1 MSTEGFSIGITVGSP
16 GTAAADRARERIGPR
31 WAVLLKRETWAP
43 LAVDATAVLLAVLDV
58 WLVIPANAPS
68 YSLYLSALACL
79 ALVFRRWL
87 PFVVVLGTV
96 PGFLTGWS
104 QLAAMIALGMLA
116 TRKQTH
122 WQVWVGAALVWA
134 CRFVQWPLSD
144 FATLSWREHAIDA
157 IYGVLVAGMPIAI
170 GLLIGARAELS
181 QKLGELAASRDRE
194 RKLRDAAVR
203 AEERARLAREMHD
216 VVSHDITL
224 IAMQAG
230 VLAAAPGPGDAQ
242 QTAQVI
248 RQLSTRTLEELRS
261 LVGVLRS
268 GAEDDGPQPG
278 IGELDQLLADAEVQ
292 VRLTVDG
299 VPGQLPAKVSAAAYR
314 TVQEC
319 LTNVRKHAPG
329 AAATVRIVGKAGILS
344 VEVSNDAPCRPVTPL
359 PSGGHGLTGLAERA
373 RLLGGGFE
381 TGPTG
386 DGGFRVRANYPVHSG
401 PDDDTRN
408 GPGSLSAKTEPALG

>member
-1 MSTEGFSIGITVGSP
+1 MGIPVGSP
-16 GTAAADRARERIGPR
+16 PTAGTDRTPRRTASRWEVLLRRRDWTPLAIDAAAI
-31 WAVLLKRETWAP
+31 
-43 LAVDATAVLLAVLDV
+43 LLAALDV
-58 WLVIPANAPS
+58 WLVIPEKAPP
-68 YSLYLSALACL
+68 YSIYLSAFACL
-79 ALVFRRWL
+79 ALAARRWL

-122 WQVWVGAALVWA
+122 WQVWVGATLVWA
-134 CRFVQWPLSD
+134 CRFIQWPLSD
-144 FATLSWREHAIDA
+144 FASLSWREHVLDG
-157 IYGVLVAGMPIAI
+157 IYGVLVAGMPNAI
-170 GLLIGARAELS
+170 GLLFGARAQLS
-181 QKLGELAASRDRE
+181 QKLVELAASRDRE
-194 RKLRDAAVR
+194 RTLHADAVR

-230 VLAAAPGPGDAQ
+230 VLATTPDGAHAE
-242 QTAQVI
+242 QTAKVI

-278 IGELDQLLADAEVQ
+278 IGELDQLVHDCEVPVQ
-292 VRLTVDG
+292 LTVDHI
-299 VPGQLPAKVSAAAYR
+299 PDQLPAKVSAAAYR

-329 AAATVRIVGKAGILS
+329 AAATVLILGAGSTLN
-344 VEVSNDAPCRPVTPL
+344 VEVRNESPRHPVTPL

-373 RLLGGGFE
+373 RLLGGSFE
-381 TGPTG
+381 TAPTD
-386 DGGFRVRANYPVHSG
+386 DGGFRVSASYPV
-401 PDDDTRN
+401 
-408 GPGSLSAKTEPALG
+408 GS

>member
-1 MSTEGFSIGITVGSP
+1 MSTEGLSIGIAVG
-16 GTAAADRARERIGPR
+16 GAKTAERTSGRHGARWEVLTRRA
-31 WAVLLKRETWAP
+31 TWAP
-43 LAVDATAVLLAVLDV
+43 LALDAAAILLAALDV
-58 WLVIPANAPS
+58 WLVIPEKAEP
-68 YSLYLSALACL
+68 YSIYLSAFACL
-79 ALVFRRWL
+79 ALAARRWL
-87 PFVVVLGTV
+87 PFAVVLGTV

-116 TRKQTH
+116 TRRQTH

-134 CRFVQWPLSD
+134 CRFIQWPLSD
-144 FATLSWREHAIDA
+144 FAQLSWREHVLDA

-170 GLLIGARAELS
+170 GLLIGARAQLA
-181 QKLGELAASRDRE
+181 QKLVELAASRDRE
-194 RKLRDAAVR
+194 QQLRDDAVR

-230 VLAAAPGPGDAQ
+230 VLAAAGDPANAQ

-268 GAEDDGPQPG
+268 GAPDDGPHPG
-278 IGELDQLLADAEVQ
+278 IGELDQLVRGCEVPVQ
-292 VRLTVDG
+292 LTVDS
-299 VPGQLPAKVSAAAYR
+299 VPDQLPAKVSAAAYR

-329 AAATVRIVGKAGILS
+329 AHAKIVILGDGDRLNI
-344 VEVSNDAPCRPVTPL
+344 EVSNDGPSRPATPL

-373 RLLGGGFE
+373 RLLGGSFE
-381 TGPTG
+381 TAPTS
-386 DGGFRVRANYPVHSG
+386 DGGFRVRATYPVKS
-401 PDDDTRN
+401 
-408 GPGSLSAKTEPALG
+408 

>member
-1 MSTEGFSIGITVGSP
+1 MSTEGLSIGISVG
-16 GTAAADRARERIGPR
+16 GTSDRAQGRTDSRWRALLRRE
-31 WAVLLKRETWAP
+31 ALAP
-43 LAVDATAVLLAVLDV
+43 LALDAAAILLAVLDV
-58 WLVIPANAPS
+58 WLVIPDKAPT
-68 YSLYLSALACL
+68 YSIYLSALACL
-79 ALVFRRWL
+79 ALAARRWL

-134 CRFVQWPLSD
+134 CRFIQWPLSD
-144 FATLSWREHAIDA
+144 FATLSWREHVLDA

-170 GLLIGARAELS
+170 GLLIGARAQLS

-194 RKLRDAAVR
+194 QKLHADAVR

-230 VLAAAPGPGDAQ
+230 VLAAGSDSKSARD
-242 QTAQVI
+242 TAKVI

-268 GAEDDGPQPG
+268 GVADDGPHPG
-278 IGELDQLLADAEVQ
+278 IGELDQLVKDCEVPVQ
-292 VRLTVDG
+292 LTVDS
-299 VPGQLPAKVSAAAYR
+299 VPEQLPAKVSAAAYR

-329 AAATVRIVGKAGILS
+329 ASATVLILGDGDELNI
-344 VEVSNDAPCRPVTPL
+344 EVRNESPRDPVTPL
-359 PSGGHGLTGLAERA
+359 PSGGHGLVGLAERA
-373 RLLGGGFE
+373 RLLGGSFE
-381 TGPTG
+381 TGRTA
-386 DGGFRVRANYPVHSG
+386 DGGFEVRACYPVRG
-401 PDDDTRN
+401 
-408 GPGSLSAKTEPALG
+408 

>member
-1 MSTEGFSIGITVGSP
+1 MSTEGLSIGIPVG
-16 GTAAADRARERIGPR
+16 GQATDRARARSGSR
-31 WAVLLKRETWAP
+31 WQVLLRRDNVVP
-43 LAVDATAVLLAVLDV
+43 LAIDAVAVLLAVADV
-58 WLVIPANAPS
+58 WLVIPDKAPP
-68 YSLYLSALACL
+68 YSIYLSAFACL
-79 ALVFRRWL
+79 ALVGRRWL
-87 PFVVVLGTV
+87 PFAVVLGTV

-134 CRFVQWPLSD
+134 CRFIQWPLSD
-144 FATLSWREHAIDA
+144 FTTLSWREHVLDGL
-157 IYGVLVAGMPIAI
+157 YGILVAGMPIAI
-170 GLLIGARAELS
+170 GLLIGARAQLS
-181 QKLGELAASRDRE
+181 QKLVELAASRDRE
-194 RKLRDAAVR
+194 RKLHDDAVR

-230 VLAAAPGPGDAQ
+230 VLATTPGSESAQ
-242 QTAQVI
+242 ETAKVI

-268 GAEDDGPQPG
+268 GAADDGPHPG
-278 IGELDQLLADAEVQ
+278 IGELTQLVRGCEVPVQ
-292 VRLTVDG
+292 LTVDS
-299 VPGQLPAKVSAAAYR
+299 VPEQLPAKVSAAAYR

-329 AAATVRIVGKAGILS
+329 AAATVLILGDGDALNI
-344 VEVSNDAPCRPVTPL
+344 EVCNESPSAPVTPL

-373 RLLGGGFE
+373 RLLGGSFE
-381 TGPTG
+381 TTPTD
-386 DGGFRVRANYPVHSG
+386 DGGFRVRASYPVRG
-401 PDDDTRN
+401 
-408 GPGSLSAKTEPALG
+408 

>member
-1 MSTEGFSIGITVGSP
+1 MSTDGLSIRIPVSGNK
-16 GTAAADRARERIGPR
+16 TAGRARAGALWE
-31 WAVLLKRETWAP
+31 VLTRRTTWAP
-43 LAVDATAVLLAVLDV
+43 LAVDAAAILLAALDV
-58 WLVIPANAPS
+58 WLVIPEKAEP
-68 YSLYLSALACL
+68 YSIYLSAFACL
-79 ALVFRRWL
+79 ALAARRWL
-87 PFVVVLGTV
+87 PFAVVLGTV

-116 TRKQTH
+116 TRRQTH

-134 CRFVQWPLSD
+134 CRFIQWPLSD
-144 FATLSWREHAIDA
+144 FAQLSWREHVLDG

-170 GLLIGARAELS
+170 GLLIGARAQLS

-194 RKLRDAAVR
+194 QRLRDDAVR
-203 AEERARLAREMHD
+203 NEERARLAREMHD

-230 VLAAAPGPGDAQ
+230 VLAAGGSADAQ
-242 QTAQVI
+242 ETARVI

-268 GAEDDGPQPG
+268 GAADDGPQPG
-278 IGELDQLLADAEVQ
+278 IGELDQLVRDCEVPVQ
-292 VRLTVDG
+292 LTVDS
-299 VPGQLPAKVSAAAYR
+299 VPDQLPAKVSAAAYR

-329 AAATVRIVGKAGILS
+329 ARATILILGDGDALNIEVR
-344 VEVSNDAPCRPVTPL
+344 NDSPCRPATTL

-373 RLLGGGFE
+373 RLLGGSFE
-381 TGPTG
+381 TTSTD
-386 DGGFRVRANYPVHSG
+386 DGGFRVRAIYPVKS
-401 PDDDTRN
+401 
-408 GPGSLSAKTEPALG
+408 

>member
-1 MSTEGFSIGITVGSP
+1 MSIEGLSIGITVGGP
-16 GTAAADRARERIGPR
+16 GAGAADRPRDQVEARG
-31 WAVLLKRETWAP
+31 AVSSRLLRRETWAP
-43 LAVDATAVLLAVLDV
+43 LALDASSVLLAALDV
-58 WLVIPANAPS
+58 WLVIPEKAPS

-79 ALVFRRWL
+79 SLVFRRWL

-122 WQVWVGAALVWA
+122 WQVWVGATLVWA
-134 CRFVQWPLSD
+134 CRFIQWPLSD
-144 FATLSWREHAIDA
+144 FASLSWREHTIDA

-181 QKLGELAASRDRE
+181 QRLGELAASRGRE
-194 RKLRDAAVR
+194 RRLRDDAVR

-230 VLAAAPGPGDAQ
+230 VLATAPDAAEAQ
-242 QTAQVI
+242 QTARVI

-268 GAEDDGPQPG
+268 GVGDDGPQPG
-278 IGELDQLLADAEVQ
+278 IGELHQLVNGSAVR
-292 VRLTVDG
+292 VRLSMDG
-299 VPGQLPAKVSAAAYR
+299 VPERLPEKVSAATYR

-329 AAATVRIVGKAGILS
+329 AAATVLIAGKDGTLS
-344 VEVSNDAPCRPVTPL
+344 VEVSNEPPTRPRTQF
-359 PSGGHGLTGLAERA
+359 PSGGHGLIGLAERA
-373 RLLGGGFE
+373 RLLGGSFE
-381 TGPTG
+381 TSPTE
-386 DGGFRVRANYPVHSG
+386 DGGFRVRACYPV
-401 PDDDTRN
+401 
-408 GPGSLSAKTEPALG
+408 EV

>member
-1 MSTEGFSIGITVGSP
+1 MSTEGLPIGIAVGGP
-16 GTAAADRARERIGPR
+16 GAGAADRMQNRASSR
-31 WAVLLKRETWAP
+31 WEALLRRETWAP
-43 LAVDATAVLLAVLDV
+43 LAVDVTAVLLAVLDV
-58 WLVIPANAPS
+58 WLVIPEKAPP
-68 YSLYLSALACL
+68 YSIYLSGLACL
-79 ALVFRRWL
+79 ALVGRRWL

-134 CRFVQWPLSD
+134 CRFIQWPLSD
-144 FATLSWREHAIDA
+144 FASLSWREHVLDA

-170 GLLIGARAELS
+170 GLLIGARAQLS

-194 RKLRDAAVR
+194 QRLHADAVR

-230 VLAAAPGPGDAQ
+230 VLAATPGSVNAQ
-242 QTAQVI
+242 QTATVI

-278 IGELDQLLADAEVQ
+278 IGELDQLVQGSEVP
-292 VRLTVDG
+292 VRLTVDS
-299 VPGQLPAKVSAAAYR
+299 VPAQLPAKVSAAAYR

-329 AAATVRIVGKAGILS
+329 AAATILILGDGDALNIEVRNES
-344 VEVSNDAPCRPVTPL
+344 PSRPVTPL

-373 RLLGGGFE
+373 RLLGGSFE
-381 TGPTG
+381 TTPTE
-386 DGGFRVRANYPVHSG
+386 DGGFRVRASYPVRS
-401 PDDDTRN
+401 
-408 GPGSLSAKTEPALG
+408 

>member
-1 MSTEGFSIGITVGSP
+1 MSTEGLSIGITVGGP
-16 GTAAADRARERIGPR
+16 GAGAADRRREQIPPR
-31 WAVLLKRETWAP
+31 WAALLKRETWMP
-43 LAVDATAVLLAVLDV
+43 LAIDAMAVLLAALDV
-58 WLVIPANAPS
+58 WLVIPEKAQT
-68 YSLYLSALACL
+68 YSLIFSGLACL

-87 PFVVVLGTV
+87 PFIVVLATV

-134 CRFVQWPLSD
+134 CRFIQWPLSD
-144 FATLSWREHAIDA
+144 FAALSWREHAIDA

-194 RKLRDAAVR
+194 RKLRDDAVR

-230 VLAAAPGPGDAQ
+230 VLAATPDSGEAQ
-242 QTAQVI
+242 RTARVI

-278 IGELDQLLADAEVQ
+278 IGELDQLLKGSEVE
-292 VRLTVDG
+292 VGLTVER
-299 VPGQLPAKVSAAAYR
+299 VPEQLPTKVSAAAYR

-329 AAATVRIVGKAGILS
+329 AAATVLILGEDDTLN
-344 VEVSNDAPCRPVTPL
+344 VEVRNDKPRRPVTPL

-373 RLLGGGFE
+373 RLLGGSFE
-381 TGPTG
+381 TSPTE
-386 DGGFRVRANYPVHSG
+386 DGGFRVRARYPLKS
-401 PDDDTRN
+401 
-408 GPGSLSAKTEPALG
+408 

>member
-1 MSTEGFSIGITVGSP
+1 MSTQGLPIGISVG
-16 GTAAADRARERIGPR
+16 GATAREGHRTR
-31 WAVLLKRETWAP
+31 WAVLARRHAWVP
-43 LAVDATAVLLAVLDV
+43 LAVDGAAIVLAVLDV
-58 WLVIPANAPS
+58 WLVIPDKAPP
-68 YSLYLSALACL
+68 YSIYLSGLACL
-79 ALVFRRWL
+79 VLAARRWL
-87 PFVVVLGTV
+87 PFLTVLGTV

-134 CRFVQWPLSD
+134 CRFIQWPLSD
-144 FATLSWREHAIDA
+144 FATLSWREHVLDG

-170 GLLIGARAELS
+170 GLLIGARAQLA
-181 QKLGELAASRDRE
+181 QKLVELAASRDRE
-194 RKLRDAAVR
+194 QQLHADAVR

-230 VLAAAPGPGDAQ
+230 VLAASDGTNAQ
-242 QTAQVI
+242 QTGQVI

-268 GAEDDGPQPG
+268 GVRDDGPQPG
-278 IGELDQLLADAEVQ
+278 IGELDQLVRNCAVP
-292 VRLTVDG
+292 VRLTVES
-299 VPGQLPAKVSAAAYR
+299 VPEQLPVKVSAAAYR

-329 AAATVRIVGKAGILS
+329 AAATVVVLGDGDALK
-344 VEVSNDAPCRPVTPL
+344 VEVRNESPSRPVTPL

-373 RLLGGGFE
+373 RLLGGSFE
-381 TGPTG
+381 TAPTD
-386 DGGFRVRANYPVHSG
+386 DGGFTVRATYPVK
-401 PDDDTRN
+401 D
-408 GPGSLSAKTEPALG
+408 

>member
-1 MSTEGFSIGITVGSP
+1 MSTEGLSIGISVGGSK
-16 GTAAADRARERIGPR
+16 AANRGAHWDVLARRQ
-31 WAVLLKRETWAP
+31 TWAP
-43 LAVDATAVLLAVLDV
+43 RAVDAAAILLAALDV
-58 WLVIPANAPS
+58 WLVIPDKAPT
-68 YSLYLSALACL
+68 YSIYLSAFACL
-79 ALVFRRWL
+79 ALAARRWL

-122 WQVWVGAALVWA
+122 WQVWVGAGLVWM
-134 CRFVQWPLSD
+134 CRFVQWPLAD
-144 FATLSWREHAIDA
+144 FAALSWREHVLDG

-170 GLLIGARAELS
+170 GLLIGARAQLA
-181 QKLGELAASRDRE
+181 QKLVELAASRDRE
-194 RKLRDAAVR
+194 QQLHADAVR

-224 IAMQAG
+224 IAMQSG
-230 VLAAAPGPGDAQ
+230 VLAASGEPGNAQ
-242 QTAQVI
+242 HTAQVI

-268 GAEDDGPQPG
+268 GAADDGPQPG
-278 IGELDQLLADAEVQ
+278 IGELDQLVRGCEVPVQ
-292 VRLTVDG
+292 LTVDR
-299 VPGQLPAKVSAAAYR
+299 VPEQLPAKVSAAAYR

-329 AAATVRIVGKAGILS
+329 AAATVLILGDGKALNI
-344 VEVSNDAPCRPVTPL
+344 EVRNDSPSRPVTPL

-373 RLLGGGFE
+373 RLLGGSFE
-381 TGPTG
+381 TSPTE
-386 DGGFRVRANYPVHSG
+386 DGGFQVRATYPVTS
-401 PDDDTRN
+401 
-408 GPGSLSAKTEPALG
+408 

>member
-1 MSTEGFSIGITVGSP
+1 MSTEGLSIGISVG
-16 GTAAADRARERIGPR
+16 GAKTAERARDRAPWEVLTRR
-31 WAVLLKRETWAP
+31 AVWAP
-43 LAVDATAVLLAVLDV
+43 LALDAAAILLAVLDV
-58 WLVIPANAPS
+58 WLVIPEKAEP
-68 YSLYLSALACL
+68 YSIYLSAFACL
-79 ALVFRRWL
+79 ALAARRWL
-87 PFVVVLGTV
+87 PFAVVLGTV

-134 CRFVQWPLSD
+134 CRFIQWPLSD
-144 FATLSWREHAIDA
+144 FAQLSWREHVLDG

-170 GLLIGARAELS
+170 GLLIGARAQLS

-194 RKLRDAAVR
+194 QRLRDDAVR

-230 VLAAAPGPGDAQ
+230 VLAAGGSADAQ
-242 QTAQVI
+242 ETARVI

-268 GAEDDGPQPG
+268 GAADDGPQPG
-278 IGELDQLLADAEVQ
+278 IGELDQLVRDCEVPVQ
-292 VRLTVDG
+292 LTVDS
-299 VPGQLPAKVSAAAYR
+299 VPDQLPAKVSAAAYR

-329 AAATVRIVGKAGILS
+329 ARATILILGGGDALNIEVR
-344 VEVSNDAPCRPVTPL
+344 NDSPCRPAPAL

-373 RLLGGGFE
+373 RLLGGSFE
-381 TGPTG
+381 TTPTE
-386 DGGFRVRANYPVHSG
+386 DGGFRVRAIYPVRS
-401 PDDDTRN
+401 
-408 GPGSLSAKTEPALG
+408 

>member
-1 MSTEGFSIGITVGSP
+1 MSTEGVSIGISVG
-16 GTAAADRARERIGPR
+16 GKAAERGPR
-31 WAVLLKRETWAP
+31 RHGTHWEMLTRRQTWAP
-43 LAVDATAVLLAVLDV
+43 LAVDAAAILLAALDV
-58 WLVIPANAPS
+58 WLVIPDKAPT
-68 YSLYLSALACL
+68 YSIYLSAFACL
-79 ALVFRRWL
+79 ALAARRWL

-116 TRKQTH
+116 TRKQTQ
-122 WQVWVGAALVWA
+122 WQVWVGAGLVWM
-134 CRFVQWPLSD
+134 CRFIQWPLTD
-144 FATLSWREHAIDA
+144 FAALSWREHVLDG

-170 GLLIGARAELS
+170 GLLIGARAQLA
-181 QKLGELAASRDRE
+181 QKLVELAASRDRE
-194 RKLRDAAVR
+194 QQLHADAVR

-230 VLAAAPGPGDAQ
+230 VLAASGEPGNAQ

-268 GAEDDGPQPG
+268 GAADDGPQPG
-278 IGELDQLLADAEVQ
+278 IGELDQLVRGCEVPVQ
-292 VRLTVDG
+292 LTVDS
-299 VPGQLPAKVSAAAYR
+299 VPEQLPAKVSAAAYR

-329 AAATVRIVGKAGILS
+329 AAATVVILGDGEALNI
-344 VEVSNDAPCRPVTPL
+344 EVRNDSPSRPVTPL

-373 RLLGGGFE
+373 RLLGGSFE
-381 TGPTG
+381 TSPTE
-386 DGGFRVRANYPVHSG
+386 DGGFQVRATYPVTS
-401 PDDDTRN
+401 
-408 GPGSLSAKTEPALG
+408 

>member
-1 MSTEGFSIGITVGSP
+1 MSTEGLSIGITVGGP
-16 GTAAADRARERIGPR
+16 GAGAADRTRKHIRPRAAVFLSREH
-31 WAVLLKRETWAP
+31 WAP
-43 LAVDATAVLLAVLDV
+43 LALDISAVLLAALDV
-58 WLVIPANAPS
+58 WLVIPEKAPP
-68 YSLYLSALACL
+68 YSLYFSAAACL

-87 PFVVVLGTV
+87 PFMVVLGTV

-134 CRFVQWPLSD
+134 CRFIQWPLSD

-194 RKLRDAAVR
+194 RRLRDNAVR

-230 VLAAAPGPGDAQ
+230 VLAAAPDTGDAQ
-242 QTAQVI
+242 RTAQVI

-268 GAEDDGPQPG
+268 GAGEDGSHPG
-278 IGELDQLLADAEVQ
+278 IDELDQLVKDCAVLVRMTVQ
-292 VRLTVDG
+292 G
-299 VPGQLPAKVSAAAYR
+299 IPEQLPPNVATAAYR

-329 AAATVRIVGKAGILS
+329 AVATVLVVGKNDTLD
-344 VEVSNDAPCRPVTPL
+344 VEVSNDRPSRPVTPL
-359 PSGGHGLTGLAERA
+359 PSGGHGLAGLAERA
-373 RLLGGGFE
+373 RLLGGSFE
-381 TGPTG
+381 TAPTE
-386 DGGFRVRANYPVHSG
+386 DGGFRVRATYPV
-401 PDDDTRN
+401 DV
-408 GPGSLSAKTEPALG
+408 

>member
-1 MSTEGFSIGITVGSP
+1 MSTQGVPIGIAVG
-16 GTAAADRARERIGPR
+16 AADALQGRTRSR
-31 WAVLLKRETWAP
+31 WYLLLRRETWAALALDAAAIV
-43 LAVDATAVLLAVLDV
+43 LAVADV
-58 WLVIPANAPS
+58 WLVIPDKAPA
-68 YSLYLSALACL
+68 YSIYLSALACL
-79 ALVFRRWL
+79 ALAARRWL

-134 CRFVQWPLSD
+134 CRFIQWPLSD
-144 FATLSWREHAIDA
+144 FATLSWREHVLDA
-157 IYGVLVAGMPIAI
+157 LYGVLVAGMPIAI
-170 GLLIGARAELS
+170 GLLIGARAQLS
-181 QKLGELAASRDRE
+181 HKLVELAASRSRE
-194 RKLRDAAVR
+194 RKLLADAVR

-230 VLAAAPGPGDAQ
+230 VLAAGSDSVRAQ
-242 QTAQVI
+242 DTARVI

-268 GAEDDGPQPG
+268 AADDGPQPG
-278 IGELDQLLADAEVQ
+278 IGELDQLVADCAVPVQ
-292 VRLTVDG
+292 LTVDS
-299 VPGQLPAKVSAAAYR
+299 VPERLPAKVSAAAYR

-329 AAATVRIVGKAGILS
+329 ASATVRIVGDTEGLNVAVRNAS
-344 VEVSNDAPCRPVTPL
+344 PREQVTPL
-359 PSGGHGLTGLAERA
+359 PSGGHGLVGLAERA
-373 RLLGGGFE
+373 RLLGGSFE
-381 TGPTG
+381 TGPTA
-386 DGGFRVRANYPVHSG
+386 DGGFEVRARYPVRS
-401 PDDDTRN
+401 
-408 GPGSLSAKTEPALG
+408 

>member
-1 MSTEGFSIGITVGSP
+1 MSTEGLSIGISVGA
-16 GTAAADRARERIGPR
+16 GDRALDRAGARKNLMLR
-31 WAVLLKRETWAP
+31 RVAWAP
-43 LAVDATAVLLAVLDV
+43 LAIDATAIVLAVLDV
-58 WLVIPANAPS
+58 WLVIPDKAPT
-68 YSLYLSALACL
+68 YSIYLSGLACL
-79 ALVFRRWL
+79 ALAARRWL

-134 CRFVQWPLSD
+134 CRFIQWPLSD
-144 FATLSWREHAIDA
+144 FAQLSWREHVLDG

-170 GLLIGARAELS
+170 GLLIGARAQLS

-194 RKLRDAAVR
+194 QKLHADAVR

-230 VLAAAPGPGDAQ
+230 VLAAGSDSKSAQ
-242 QTAQVI
+242 DTAKVI

-268 GAEDDGPQPG
+268 GIADDGPQPG
-278 IGELDQLLADAEVQ
+278 LGELDQLVKDSEVPVQ
-292 VRLTVDG
+292 LTVDH
-299 VPGQLPAKVSAAAYR
+299 VPEQLPAKVSAAAYR

-329 AAATVRIVGKAGILS
+329 ATATVRIRGAGDELNI
-344 VEVSNDAPCRPVTPL
+344 EVRNARPREQVTPL
-359 PSGGHGLTGLAERA
+359 PSGGHGLMGLAERA
-373 RLLGGGFE
+373 RLLGGSFE
-381 TGPTG
+381 TTPTA
-386 DGGFRVRANYPVHSG
+386 DGGFEVRASYPVK
-401 PDDDTRN
+401 
-408 GPGSLSAKTEPALG
+408 A